1 MAATFFLMLREG
13 LEAALIVGIIAAYLV
28 KIGRKDELPKVWAGV
43 GAALGLSVAAGIV
56 IVSTIGKLPLVVQE
70 TLEGV
75 AGLIAVAVLT
85 WMLFWMRRQGRA
97 MKGELERGVQ
107 AALTAGGTM
116 ALVGL
121 AFVAVIREG
130 LETTLFVL
138 ALIPSLGTS
147 PTVLLGG
154 VLGLAVAVGV
164 GWAIFVGG
172 RRVDLRKFFTITGVV
187 LIFVAAGLVAFSI
200 AEFGEAGLIA
210 NAGTGFDLNGVFPD
224 SSPLGNVLRGLFG
237 YRSKPTPLEV
247 FGYFAYLIPV
257 LLLFTLDRPVI
268 RRERPVSPSA
278 S

>member
-28 KIGRKDELPKVWAGV
+28 KIGRASELPKVWAGV
-43 GAALGLSVAAGIV
+43 GAAIGLSVVSGIV

-70 TLEGV
+70 TLEGL

-97 MKGELERGVQ
+97 IKGELERGVD
-107 AALTAGGTM
+107 AALVGGSTL

-147 PTVLLGG
+147 PDVLLGG
-154 VLGLAVAVGV
+154 IVGLAVAVGV

-172 RRVDLRKFFTITGVV
+172 RRVDLRRFFTITGVV

-200 AEFGEAGLIA
+200 AEFGEAGFFA
-210 NAGTGFDLNGVFPD
+210 NTGSAFNLNGILPD
-224 SSPLGNVLRGLFG
+224 SSPLGNILRGLFG
-237 YRSKPTPLEV
+237 YRSEPTPLELA
-247 FGYFAYLIPV
+247 GYLAYLIPV
-257 LLLFTLDRPVI
+257 LALFTLDRPVV
-268 RRERPVSPSA
+268 RRQVASA

>member
-28 KIGRKDELPKVWAGV
+28 KIGRNDELPKVWAGV
-43 GAALGLSVAAGIV
+43 GAALGLSIVAGIV
-56 IVSTIGKLPLVVQE
+56 IVSTIGRLPLIVQE

-97 MKGELERGVQ
+97 IKGELERGVD

-147 PTVLLGG
+147 PLVLVGG
-154 VLGLAVAVGV
+154 ILGLAVAVGV

-200 AEFGEAGLIA
+200 GAFGEAGLIA
-210 NAGTGFDLNGVFPD
+210 NTGSAFDLNGVFPD
-224 SSPLGNVLRGLFG
+224 SSPAGNVLRGLFG

-247 FGYFAYLIPV
+247 IGYFAYLIPV

-268 RRERPVSPSA
+268 RRERPVTPSPS
-278 S
+278 